1 MSTPAIANGLLFC
14 ADSMRTLHCIDAAT
28 GKGVWTHELD
38 GEVWASALVA
48 DGKVYI
54 GTRRGG
60 FWTFALSREK
70 LLLGHV
76 ALGSPISAT
85 AVAANGTLYVATGTR
100 LFATTIKTTPTVR

>member
-1 MSTPAIANGLLFC
+1 MS
-14 ADSMRTLHCIDAAT
+14 S
-28 GKGVWTHELD
+28 THKLA
-38 GEVWASALVA
+38 GGASGSERVA
-48 DGKVYI
+48 DGQVDF

-60 FWTFALSREK
+60 VWYVALSREK

-100 LFATTIKTTPTVR
+100 LFATTLKSTPAVR